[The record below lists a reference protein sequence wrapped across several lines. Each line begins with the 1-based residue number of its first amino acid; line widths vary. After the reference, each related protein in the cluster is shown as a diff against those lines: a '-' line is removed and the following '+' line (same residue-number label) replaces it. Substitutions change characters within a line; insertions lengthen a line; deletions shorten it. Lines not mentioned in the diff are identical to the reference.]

1 MVSATPTL
9 ADLRSEANWLE
20 WRSRIEHLGA
30 VRLDTLVTTEQS
42 RGEFITGARLLR
54 LDERQR
60 AGDGG
65 KGPSPMQLMVADLL
79 AAGKFMNAIFEP
91 RRSTK
96 TTGVQAVM
104 LGRCWHREDYQ
115 VGWTMFTTG
124 AKAGERFRKDIVSHL
139 DRLYPSRRDSPV
151 QINVGKGTEHLHFTA
166 TGSYLNV
173 YTPNGEGFRS
183 GGFDMAFGDEAA
195 EADIEQGEDVTRAVI
210 PTMDTKIG
218 AQFVL
223 AGTGQKWRTGNLLW
237 EALHDEDA
245 AVAWHGIPETVDR
258 AQLAS
263 WEPDMPHPK
272 TGATGGRMREFI
284 EFHHPGVGFTTPVE
298 AVRRSFDRWP
308 LDDFLIEYGGQF
320 GTEGAADVAIPPAQ
334 LDRALRKLPF
344 PEALPERF
352 AVTLKVHHLG
362 LGGSLAIAWDYE
374 EPGDL
379 VTEALEI
386 AGEEEPRRKR
396 AVALWWHQQ
405 GTTNLEREVL
415 LRLRRTGA
423 KLWYDAFGYT
433 EQVASVL
440 AKASPRPVMEGTRQ
454 ADIPKSTVGM
464 LKALEDD
471 DLVIFYHPALERAAR
486 AVKRQKFGNYGTFRF
501 GPPDSDPELDT
512 SPVEAAALALR
523 FLDDVPHTKS
533 PRDMFRFGGT
543 R

>member
-1 MVSATPTL
+1 MSATPTL

-30 VRLDTLVTTEQS
+30 IRLDDLVTTEQS

-79 AAGKFMNAIFEP
+79 AAGRFMNAIFEP

-258 AQLAS
+258 AQLGS
-263 WEPDMPHPK
+263 WEPDQPHPK

-284 EFHHPGVGFTTPVE
+284 ELHHPGVGFTTPVE

-352 AVTLKVHHLG
+352 AAALKVHHLG
-362 LGGSLAIAWDYE
+362 LGGSLAIAWDYQ

-433 EQVASVL
+433 EQVAGAL

-471 DLVIFYHPALERAAR
+471 DLVIYYHPALERAAR

-512 SPVEAAALALR
+512 SPIEAAALALR
-523 FLDDVPHTKS
+523 FLDEVPHTKS